1 MYSLFSTMYSDVAEQ
16 PLLPAWANVLLAGLG
31 FLVVGVVLYIAM
43 AKFILGS
50 TTGIFMMNDE
60 V

>member
-1 MYSLFSTMYSDVAEQ
+1 MYSDVAEQ